1 MYYIIGA
8 AAFFILT
15 YYFRNNIIYY
25 FILYYDKLLSFKQ
38 NKITFTGINN
48 IEMNEFNY
56 LNYNEYFNYDIILV
70 NFTINNKYKRLIS
83 TSICENPT
91 NNIDF
96 SKLNYMK
103 DYISPIILV
112 TIDLLD
118 TNINKTIKDIDITS
132 ELNEFILINCN
143 INLNNTKINKLLWIS
158 IINKKY
164 NTNYSKELDIIYSI
178 MLQDITIIKNNKIN
192 ISVKDSVFSIL

>member
-192 ISVKDSVFSIL
+192 ISVTDSVFSIL